1 MAYHACLIVIRISC
15 TADPMNITSRQPI
28 SNFLKLIIIGIL
40 EYVKDITKINIGLIW
55 LRLVK
60 NVTKIDTRYLV
71 LLKNARNKI
80 LWLS

>member
-28 SNFLKLIIIGIL
+28 SNFLKLIIIG
-40 EYVKDITKINIGLIW
+40 
-55 LRLVK
+55 RLVQ
-60 NVTKIDTRYLV
+60 NVTKIDTEYLV

>member
-28 SNFLKLIIIGIL
+28 SNFLKLIIIG
-40 EYVKDITKINIGLIW
+40 KDITKIYIGLTW